1 VKCAVPPAA
10 PDSGRTVRGMVR
22 PFLAGALFLLV
33 PNAALFSHAQD
44 RVQPRASSCQG
55 QIKYRMG
62 TLDPRFGI
70 TREDFRRAIEDA
82 SETWAIGERHF
93 KYDAKGK
100 LRINLVY
107 DTRQEMTQRVIAVR
121 AGVSARM
128 KEADVIG
135 DKLLPLRDK
144 FHILEA
150 SYSDQLAS
158 YEQATDSFNQEARR
172 LNNAGGASGAEFKI
186 LSGKRQS
193 LRNQQVTLEEKR
205 QELNR
210 STNDMNELIRKRNAL
225 LNRANA
231 EAGALNSSNSI
242 GIQFEEG
249 IYAREGDKE
258 WIDIF
263 QFESKASLR
272 VILAHEL
279 GHALGI
285 KHNANPSSIMSPLIH
300 TDRLALTAEDENGL
314 KAACPP

>member
-1 VKCAVPPAA
+1 MP
-10 PDSGRTVRGMVR
+10 
-22 PFLAGALFLLV
+22 
-33 PNAALFSHAQD
+33 
-44 RVQPRASSCQG
+44 
-55 QIKYRMG
+55 
-62 TLDPRFGI
+62 
-70 TREDFRRAIEDA
+70 
-82 SETWAIGERHF
+82 
-93 KYDAKGK
+93 
-100 LRINLVY
+100 
-107 DTRQEMTQRVIAVR
+107 
-121 AGVSARM
+121 
-128 KEADVIG
+128 
-135 DKLLPLRDK
+135 
-144 FHILEA
+144 
-150 SYSDQLAS
+150 
-158 YEQATDSFNQEARR
+158 
-172 LNNAGGASGAEFKI
+172 GGASGAEFKI

-193 LRNQQVTLEEKR
+193 LRNQQATLEEKR

-210 STNDMNELIRKRNAL
+210 ATNATNELIRKRNAL